1 MIALLSSVIAVCMAV
16 GVMFLRFKAAKKPI
30 TKKKIILPPIFMSTG
45 AMMYF
50 LPDFR
55 LTSLE
60 IVEAI
65 SIGIIFSIFLIK
77 TTKFEIKGEHIFMK
91 PSKAFIFILVG
102 LLAVRVALKSYLSQS
117 IDLAELSG
125 MFFLLAFA
133 MIVSWR
139 IAMYRS
145 FTKLKKTI
153 KELEFLYRKSS
164 SFYVLLEFFSS
175 ELICLILNVFEH
187 FVMQQ
192 V

>member
-1 MIALLSSVIAVCMAV
+1 VESMIALLSSVVAVCMAV
-16 GVMFLRFKAAKKPI
+16 GVMFLRFKAAKKPV

-50 LPDFR
+50 LPEFR

-77 TTKFEIKGEHIFMK
+77 TSKFEIRGQEIYLKR
-91 PSKAFIFILVG
+91 SKAFVFILIG
-102 LLAVRVALKSYLSQS
+102 LLVVRIVFKTYLSQS
-117 IDLAELSG
+117 LDLGQLSG

-145 FTKLKKTI
+145 FTKLQ
-153 KELEFLYRKSS
+153 KEMEKEDG
-164 SFYVLLEFFSS
+164 FYNEKDMKLT
-175 ELICLILNVFEH
+175 
-187 FVMQQ
+187 
-192 V
+192 

>member
-1 MIALLSSVIAVCMAV
+1 MIALLSSVVAVCMAV
-16 GVMFLRFKAAKKPI
+16 GVMFLRFKAAKKPV
-30 TKKKIILPPIFMSTG
+30 TKRKLYCRQFYEYRRNDVLLPE
-45 AMMYF
+45 
-50 LPDFR
+50 FR

-65 SIGIIFSIFLIK
+65 SIGLIFSIFLIK

-145 FTKLKKTI
+145 FTKLKDNKRAGI
-153 KELEFLYRKSS
+153 S
-164 SFYVLLEFFSS
+164 
-175 ELICLILNVFEH
+175 I
-187 FVMQQ
+187 
-192 V
+192 

>member
-1 MIALLSSVIAVCMAV
+1 MSLALLSSIVAVCMAV
-16 GVMFLRFKAAKKPI
+16 GVMFLRVKSAKKPV

-45 AMMYF
+45 ASMYF
-50 LPDFR
+50 LPEFR

-65 SIGIIFSIFLIK
+65 SIGLIFSIFLIK
-77 TTKFEIKGEHIFMK
+77 TSKFEIKGEDIYMK

-102 LLAVRVALKSYLSQS
+102 LLAVRVGLKSYLSQS
-117 IDLAELSG
+117 IDLAQLSG

-145 FTKLKKTI
+145 YTKLEKTI
-153 KELEFLYRKSS
+153 KRAGIS
-164 SFYVLLEFFSS
+164 
-175 ELICLILNVFEH
+175 I
-187 FVMQQ
+187 
-192 V
+192 

>member
-1 MIALLSSVIAVCMAV
+1 MSCFCALKRRKAGNEKENYIAANFYEYRRNDVLL
-16 GVMFLRFKAAKKPI
+16 PE
-30 TKKKIILPPIFMSTG
+30 
-45 AMMYF
+45 
-50 LPDFR
+50 FR

-65 SIGIIFSIFLIK
+65 SIGLIFSIFLIK

-145 FTKLKKTI
+145 FTKLKTI
-153 KELEFLYRKSS
+153 KRAGIS
-164 SFYVLLEFFSS
+164 
-175 ELICLILNVFEH
+175 I
-187 FVMQQ
+187 
-192 V
+192 

>member
-1 MIALLSSVIAVCMAV
+1 MIALLSSVVAVCMAV
-16 GVMFLRFKAAKKPI
+16 GVMFLRFKANEKPV
-30 TKKKIILPPIFMSTG
+30 TKRKLYCRQFYEYRRNDVLLPE
-45 AMMYF
+45 
-50 LPDFR
+50 FR

-65 SIGIIFSIFLIK
+65 SIGLIFSIFLIK

-153 KELEFLYRKSS
+153 KRAGIS
-164 SFYVLLEFFSS
+164 
-175 ELICLILNVFEH
+175 I
-187 FVMQQ
+187 
-192 V
+192 